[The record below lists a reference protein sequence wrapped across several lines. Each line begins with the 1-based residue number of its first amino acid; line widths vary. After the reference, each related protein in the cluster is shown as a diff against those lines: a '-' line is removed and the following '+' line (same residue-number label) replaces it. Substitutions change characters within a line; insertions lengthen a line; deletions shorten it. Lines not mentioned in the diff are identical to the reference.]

1 MPPFLALL
9 LCLVFLWWLLR
20 HDPAE
25 KSNTSWALWV
35 PLIWIFIIASRLP
48 SQWFGGGQTESVFE
62 ALQEGN
68 PLDRTVFAVLI
79 LLAVGILISRSFSW
93 SNFFARNLFLTA
105 FLLFALLSVFWSDF
119 SFVAFKRWFRDL
131 GAYLVILV
139 VLTDRRPLE
148 AVCTLLRRLCYLLI
162 PVSLLLIKYYPQM
175 GKQYDFWIGTSV
187 FVGATTSKNM
197 LGVLCLVSGIFFFW
211 DTVTRWP
218 ERKER
223 PTRRI
228 IVLNSAF
235 IGMTLWLLHLADS
248 ATSRVC
254 LLLGCVVIA
263 AAHRKSI
270 KRNPFLLKFLIPA
283 CLCLYMVLQFG
294 FGINGALAGLVGRNS
309 TFTGRTELWSILL
322 GMHTNSVVGTGYESF
337 WLGPRLQM
345 IWAKFAVVNEAH
357 NGYLEIYLNL
367 GLIGLLLLSGFL
379 ISSYRTI
386 CRRLTPHSSFGSL
399 SLALWTVLL
408 FYNVT
413 EAAFKGGQ
421 LMWLTFLLGAIS
433 VPDRIED
440 GLRSAVAF
448 DSPSVEPLPGLS
460 LEPTSLG
467 RLG

>member
-1 MPPFLALL
+1 MPPFLALV
-9 LCLVFLWWLLR
+9 LCLGFLWWLLR
-20 HDPAE
+20 HDPA
-25 KSNTSWALWV
+25 KQSNTSLALWV

-48 SQWFGGGQTESVFE
+48 SQWFGGGQEESALE

-68 PLDRTVFAVLI
+68 PLDRTVFALLI
-79 LLAVGILISRSFSW
+79 LLAVGILISRSFRW
-93 SNFFARNLFLTA
+93 GNFFAHNFFLAA
-105 FLLFALLSVFWSDF
+105 FLLFALVSVFWSDF
-119 SFVAFKRWFRDL
+119 SFVSFKRWFRDL

-148 AVCTLLRRLCYLLI
+148 AIGTLLRRLCYLLI
-162 PVSLLLIKYYPQM
+162 PVSILLIKYYPQM

-218 ERKER
+218 DRKER

-228 IVLNSAF
+228 IFVNVAF

-254 LLLGCVVIA
+254 LTLGCLVIA
-263 AAHRKSI
+263 AAHRTSM
-270 KRNPFLLKFLIPA
+270 KRNPFLLKVLIPA
-283 CLCLYMVLQFG
+283 SLCLYMILQFG

-309 TFTGRTELWSILL
+309 TFTGRTELWNILL
-322 GMHTNSVVGTGYESF
+322 SMHTNPVVGTGYESF

-367 GLIGLLLLSGFL
+367 GLIGLLLLSGVL
-379 ISSYRTI
+379 ITSYRTI
-386 CRRLTPHSSFGSL
+386 CKRLMPHSSFGAL

-421 LMWLTFLLGAIS
+421 LMWLAFLLGAIS
-433 VPDRIED
+433 VPPRVED
-440 GLRSAVAF
+440 EVRSAVAF
-448 DSPSVEPLPGLS
+448 DSPAVEALPALS
-460 LEPTSLG
+460 LEPTSL
-467 RLG
+467 RR

>member
-1 MPPFLALL
+1 MPPFLALV
-9 LCLVFLWWLLR
+9 LCLGFLWWLLR
-20 HDPAE
+20 HDPA
-25 KSNTSWALWV
+25 KQSNTSLALWV

-48 SQWFGGGQTESVFE
+48 SQWFGGGQEESALE

-68 PLDRTVFAVLI
+68 PLDRTVFALLI
-79 LLAVGILISRSFSW
+79 LLAVGILISRSFRW
-93 SNFFARNLFLTA
+93 GHFFAHNFFLAA
-105 FLLFALLSVFWSDF
+105 FLLFALVSVFWSDF
-119 SFVAFKRWFRDL
+119 SFVSFKRWFRDL

-148 AVCTLLRRLCYLLI
+148 AIGTLLRRLCYLLI
-162 PVSLLLIKYYPQM
+162 PVSILLIKYYPQM

-218 ERKER
+218 DRKER

-228 IVLNSAF
+228 IFVNVAF

-254 LLLGCVVIA
+254 LTLGCLVIA
-263 AAHRKSI
+263 AAHRTSM
-270 KRNPFLLKFLIPA
+270 KRNPFLLKVLIPA
-283 CLCLYMVLQFG
+283 SLCLYMILQFG

-309 TFTGRTELWSILL
+309 TFTGRTELWNILL
-322 GMHTNSVVGTGYESF
+322 SMHTNPVVGTGYESF

-367 GLIGLLLLSGFL
+367 GLVGLLLLGGFL
-379 ISSYRTI
+379 ITSYRTI
-386 CRRLTPHSSFGSL
+386 CKRLMPHSSFGAL

-421 LMWLTFLLGAIS
+421 LMWLAFLLGAIS
-433 VPDRIED
+433 VPPRVED
-440 GLRSAVAF
+440 EVRSAVAF
-448 DSPSVEPLPGLS
+448 DSPAVEALPALS
-460 LEPTSLG
+460 LEPTSL
-467 RLG
+467 RR